1 MSNRPLKI
9 SICII
14 VIFILSIVSY
24 QRFQNGISVIDLI
37 SLFEWITLYILPWI
51 FYFGLL
57 DMSKRS
63 S

>member
-51 FYFGLL
+51 FLFWFIRYV
-57 DMSKRS
+57 KKK
-63 S
+63 